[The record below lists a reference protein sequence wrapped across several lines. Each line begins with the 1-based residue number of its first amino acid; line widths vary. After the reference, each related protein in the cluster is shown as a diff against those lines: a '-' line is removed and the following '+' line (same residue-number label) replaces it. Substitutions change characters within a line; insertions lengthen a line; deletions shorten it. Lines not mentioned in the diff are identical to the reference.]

1 MAELNL
7 ALKKEVFEA
16 LQNKESNEIPIKKND
31 WWKKRLMDTD
41 TGRFKWFDE
50 VIASCGSSDKYRYE
64 IDHIEDQGDQYV
76 IFVVLDKP
84 VEDEPQNE
92 DQGDSDSDVE
102 YIDGEVNVEIKGDII
117 EPETVEP
124 ETVEPEVIEPE
135 VVNKEE
141 PVQEP
146 EDEKKDIKLAILKVF
161 DKFCKMPD
169 VYVVNL
175 PHVVIR
181 NSGMIVG
188 CNRRLLADRDS
199 DVRIDFK
206 RIEITQTLG
215 VSDEEYL
222 NEIVNYLE
230 ELLKNSYVFVNKKYS
245 GFATSDFGE
254 LIFKLAVVPK
264 KKYLFIRK

>member
-7 ALKKEVFEA
+7 ALKKDVFEA

-41 TGRFKWFDE
+41 TGRFKWFDV
-50 VIASCGSSDKYRYE
+50 VIASCGSSDKYTYE

-84 VEDEPQNE
+84 VEDELQDE
-92 DQGDSDSDVE
+92 DQGDSDVE
-102 YIDGEVNVEIKGDII
+102 DIDGEVNVEIKGDII

-124 ETVEPEVIEPE
+124 ETVEPEVIEPV

-141 PVQEP
+141 PVQE
-146 EDEKKDIKLAILKVF
+146 DEKKDVKVAILEVF
-161 DKFCKMPD
+161 NKFCKMPD

-206 RIEITQTLG
+206 RIEITQTTG

-222 NEIVNYLE
+222 YEIVNYLE

-254 LIFKLAVVPK
+254 LIFKMAVVPK